1 MRGMTWQRAEDD
13 NYPVMGG
20 EAMHR
25 PTLLEGVLV
34 ALVLS
39 LSVNP
44 LVVFVQLA
52 IGSLLAWK
60 ITVMV
65 LAYTYM
71 CYLLARSGRRSGRVT
86 LGLLALTVLLASLG
100 FNLRFPTLLL
110 LCVTLIWV
118 MRSFAYSRSLVST
131 VLQGGVCIL
140 GCSAA
145 LIVYGHSGSLALA
158 LWSFFLVQAAFVLIP
173 AQFLRRST
181 APSGTMLG
189 GAPDSFGRAYHAA
202 EQALERLTTA
212 VAG

>member
-1 MRGMTWQRAEDD
+1 
-13 NYPVMGG
+13 MGG

-44 LVVFVQLA
+44 LVVFVQLVT
-52 IGSLLAWK
+52 GSLLAWK
-60 ITVMV
+60 IAVIV

-71 CYLLARSGRRSGRVT
+71 CYLLARSGRRSGRMT
-86 LGLLALTVLLASLG
+86 LGLLALTVLLASLV
-100 FNLRFPTLLL
+100 FNLRFATLLL
-110 LCVTLIWV
+110 LCVTLMWA
-118 MRSFAYSRSLVST
+118 MRSFAYSRSLVSA

-140 GCSAA
+140 GGGAA
-145 LIVYGHSGSLALA
+145 LMVYGHSGSLALA

-181 APSGTMLG
+181 APSGTTLG
-189 GAPDSFGRAYHAA
+189 DAPDDFGRAYHAA
-202 EQALERLTTA
+202 EQALERLTTK
-212 VAG
+212 VTG

>member
-1 MRGMTWQRAEDD
+1 MPWQRAEDD

-34 ALVLS
+34 ALVLG
-39 LSVNP
+39 LSVSP
-44 LVVFVQLA
+44 LVVCVQLV

-60 ITVMV
+60 IAVTIM
-65 LAYTYM
+65 AYAYM
-71 CYLLARSGRRSGRVT
+71 CYLLARSGRWSGRVT
-86 LGLLALTVLLASLG
+86 LGLLALTVLLASLV
-100 FNLRFPTLLL
+100 FNLRFPTILL

-118 MRSFAYSRSLVST
+118 MRSCAYSRSLVSA
-131 VLQGGVCIL
+131 VLQGGVCVL

-145 LIVYGHSGSLALA
+145 LVVYGHRGSLALA

-173 AQFLRRST
+173 AQCMRRST
-181 APSGTMLG
+181 APRSTTPGD
-189 GAPDSFGRAYHAA
+189 APDDFGRAYHAA
-202 EQALERLTTA
+202 EQALERLTTT